1 MLSPSSASRG
11 EAGAP
16 RILAAL
22 EGRAPDAEAKH
33 LPNKRRAR
41 PVRWVVLALLLA
53 LFAGAATWLVVED
66 GAVPLMAQ
74 APASDPQAPG
84 GAAANQVAPATNPDL
99 IARAPAAPAAD
110 AASAPATAAIV
121 DETPPAADPNLGR
134 GDREPDGEP
143 TNPLSV
149 LAMTAPAP
157 GVSTP
162 GASAPGVSTPGAAA
176 PGVSTP
182 GASTPGAS
190 TPGASTPGASTPGAS
205 TPGPVAARPVAPGP
219 TRQAAEQQRKQA
231 DNGARQTKPAKASP
245 SRKPADS
252 DAALL
257 SALMDYGLP
266 PASPPGT
273 RVYKTDG
280 MFMRV
285 MPGSPLADR
294 LSECR
299 KLSFLE
305 GEQCRLRTCAGHWGT
320 APECPT
326 PQANIEP

>member
-1 MLSPSSASRG
+1 MLSPSSATRG

-53 LFAGAATWLVVED
+53 LFAGAATWLVIED
-66 GAVPLMAQ
+66 EAAPIMAQ
-74 APASDPQAPG
+74 APASLPETP
-84 GAAANQVAPATNPDL
+84 AASPAENQVASATNPDL
-99 IARAPAAPAAD
+99 IAKAATAPNP
-110 AASAPATAAIV
+110 APATAAII
-121 DETPPAADPNLGR
+121 DEAPPAADPDLGR
-134 GDREPDGEP
+134 GEREPEGEP
-143 TNPLSV
+143 TNPLTV
-149 LAMTAPAP
+149 LAMSASAPGATAPGATAPGATAPGATAPGATTPGAPAP
-157 GVSTP
+157 GL
-162 GASAPGVSTPGAAA
+162 GAA
-176 PGVSTP
+176 GK
-182 GASTPGAS
+182 
-190 TPGASTPGASTPGAS
+190 
-205 TPGPVAARPVAPGP
+205 PVAPGP
-219 TRQAAEQQRKQA
+219 TRQAAEQQRKQGENA
-231 DNGARQTKPAKASP
+231 ARQTKPVKAAP
-245 SRKPADS
+245 RKPADS

-273 RVYKTDG
+273 RVYKSDG
-280 MFMRV
+280 VFMRV

>member
-1 MLSPSSASRG
+1 MAEDKEKARLTTSAPSLLSPSSAARG

-22 EGRAPDAEAKH
+22 EGRAPDAEVKH

-53 LFAGAATWLVVED
+53 LFAGAATWLVIED
-66 GAVPLMAQ
+66 QAAPQMAQ
-74 APASDPQAPG
+74 APASDQETP
-84 GAAANQVAPATNPDL
+84 AAGPTANQVASATNPDL
-99 IARAPAAPAAD
+99 IAKAATSPAAD
-110 AASAPATAAIV
+110 PAPAPATAAII

-134 GDREPDGEP
+134 GEREPEGEP

-149 LAMTAPAP
+149 LAMSAPAP
-157 GVSTP
+157 GVPTPGVPTP
-162 GASAPGVSTPGAAA
+162 GASAP
-176 PGVSTP
+176 
-182 GASTPGAS
+182 
-190 TPGASTPGASTPGAS
+190 
-205 TPGPVAARPVAPGP
+205 VAAGKPAAPGP
-219 TRQAAEQQRKQA
+219 TRQAAEQQRKQG
-231 DNGARQTKPAKASP
+231 DNAARQARPPKAAP
-245 SRKPADS
+245 RKPADT

-273 RVYKTDG
+273 RVYKSDG

-294 LSECR
+294 LGECR

-326 PQANIEP
+326 PQATIEP

>member
-99 IARAPAAPAAD
+99 IARAPAAPSAD
-110 AASAPATAAIV
+110 AAPAPATAAIV

-149 LAMTAPAP
+149 LAMTAP
-157 GVSTP
+157 
-162 GASAPGVSTPGAAA
+162 
-176 PGVSTP
+176 
-182 GASTPGAS
+182 
-190 TPGASTPGASTPGAS
+190 TPGAS

>member
-1 MLSPSSASRG
+1 MAEDKEKARPTTSAPSLLSPSSASRG

-53 LFAGAATWLVVED
+53 LFAGAATWLVIED
-66 GAVPLMAQ
+66 EAAPIMAQ
-74 APASDPQAPG
+74 APASLPETPTAG
-84 GAAANQVAPATNPDL
+84 TTANQVAPATNPDL
-99 IARAPAAPAAD
+99 IAKAATAPNP
-110 AASAPATAAIV
+110 APATAAII
-121 DETPPAADPNLGR
+121 DEAPPAADPNLGR
-134 GDREPDGEP
+134 GEREPEGEP
-143 TNPLSV
+143 TNPLTV
-149 LAMTAPAP
+149 LAMSVPTPGAP
-157 GVSTP
+157 TP
-162 GASAPGVSTPGAAA
+162 GASAPGA
-176 PGVSTP
+176 PAP
-182 GASTPGAS
+182 GASASDLGAA
-190 TPGASTPGASTPGAS
+190 GK
-205 TPGPVAARPVAPGP
+205 PVAPGP
-219 TRQAAEQQRKQA
+219 TRQAAEQQRKQGENA
-231 DNGARQTKPAKASP
+231 ARQTKPVKAAP
-245 SRKPADS
+245 RKPADS

-273 RVYKTDG
+273 RVYKSDG
-280 MFMRV
+280 VFMRV